1 MNIIRKLRAFS
12 STTRMLVALPVLAVV
27 LSSGCSSMNH
37 TDKGVLA
44 GGGTG
49 AVAGG
54 LIGSASGNTGFGA
67 AAGGII
73 GAITGGLIGN
83 SVDEAKAEA
92 RAARA
97 AIPPPPP
104 LGFTDIV
111 KMSIQQTSDD
121 IIISQI
127 RATGSVYYLSP
138 QDIVW
143 LRENS
148 VSNGVI
154 REMQATAQRPVRR
167 IYSRAPVYERVHVV
181 PEPPPPPGLS
191 LGVGYTLYR

>member
-1 MNIIRKLRAFS
+1 MNILRKPRTFS
-12 STTRMLVALPVLAVV
+12 STPRMLVALAVLAVV
-27 LSSGCSSMNH
+27 LSSGCASMNH
-37 TDKGVLA
+37 TEKGVVA
-44 GGGTG
+44 GGTTG

-67 AAGGII
+67 AAGGIL

-97 AIPPPPP
+97 AVPPPPP
-104 LGFTDIV
+104 LGLTDIV

-127 RATGSVYYLSP
+127 RTTGSVYYLSP
-138 QDIVW
+138 QDIIW
-143 LRENS
+143 LRENG

-154 REMQATAQRPVRR
+154 REMEASSKRPVRR
-167 IYSRAPVYERVHVV
+167 VVTRTPVYERVHVV

-191 LGVGYTLYR
+191 VGVGYTLYR